1 MYRLRKKTTFVKNK
15 TFVLIFVDDRAYKG
29 HMYIDCPRA
38 GHSRR
43 MTRTQVPLKL

>member
-38 GHSRR
+38 GHCTPHDSNSSP
-43 MTRTQVPLKL
+43 T